1 MSTFR
6 RAVTELR
13 AFEVV
18 SVHSTVFLRVRRF
31 FDGFSSSERKPSFS
45 LDLWSFRLC
54 MWYRNVDRAEPVA
67 LALELRD
74 FDKRVKSYG
83 RFSRFRSLDFPTDFS
98 ADQFVEFSEIF

>member
-1 MSTFR
+1 
-6 RAVTELR
+6 
-13 AFEVV
+13 
-18 SVHSTVFLRVRRF
+18 
-31 FDGFSSSERKPSFS
+31 
-45 LDLWSFRLC
+45 